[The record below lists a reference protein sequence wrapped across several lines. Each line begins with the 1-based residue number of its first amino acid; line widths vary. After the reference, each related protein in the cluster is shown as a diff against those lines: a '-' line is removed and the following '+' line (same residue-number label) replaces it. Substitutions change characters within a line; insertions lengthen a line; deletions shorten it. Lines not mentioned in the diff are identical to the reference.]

1 MKKSLSVVLLAAAAL
16 LGGCA
21 GKSDTDGN
29 ATTSAEA
36 TAVPGADCSK
46 LNGLSVKL
54 TKYQQ
59 HPDPIGWSHLA
70 FNNGVITS
78 VPEPGMPALT
88 SYTCKSAVLNGL
100 VSGWDFQLSTNI
112 GDVEVSYRP
121 NDFDPTQVEWSPSSN
136 PNAPI
141 YINDYIKG

>member
-1 MKKSLSVVLLAAAAL
+1 MKKLLSVVLLAAAAL

-21 GKSDTDGN
+21 GKSDTDVN
-29 ATTSAEA
+29 APISTETK
-36 TAVPGADCSK
+36 AVPGADCSK

-54 TKYQQ
+54 AKYQQ
-59 HPDPIGWSHLA
+59 NHDPIGWSHLA
-70 FNNGVITS
+70 FNKGLITS

-100 VSGWDFQLSTNI
+100 TPGWDFELSTNI

-121 NDFDPTQVEWSPSSN
+121 NEFEPTQVTWSRSSN
-136 PNAPI
+136 PNAVD
-141 YINDYIKG
+141 YSNNYIKG